1 MLDPL
6 AGLALSRLTRSE
18 VTLLMLVVP
27 HKTLNSLSTFVCMV
41 LIWDQLQMIGDGQG
55 SRSSAHNAHA
65 LEARGGES
73 PWSTSVVSTNVN
85 SLFPRFCHAVLLT
98 QNGFARPPLTQPHA

>member
-18 VTLLMLVVP
+18 VTLLMLVVL

-55 SRSSAHNAHA
+55 SRSSAYNAHA

-73 PWSTSVVSTNVN
+73 P
-85 SLFPRFCHAVLLT
+85 
-98 QNGFARPPLTQPHA
+98 